1 MDKIK
6 ILEFPEKTLLTRR
19 ETASVLNVSL
29 ANFDASISKK
39 LERIEIGRRVY
50 CARDSI
56 EKFLGECT
64 NTRREDENKKDEQ

>member
-1 MDKIK
+1 MEKIT
-6 ILEFPEKTLLTRR
+6 ILEFPDKTLLTRR

-50 CARDSI
+50 FARDSI
-56 EKFLGECT
+56 EKFLGECM
-64 NTRREDENKKDEQ
+64 NERREDANKEYK

>member
-1 MDKIK
+1 MNKIT

-50 CARDSI
+50 FARDSI
-56 EKFLGECT
+56 EKFLGECS
-64 NTRREDENKKDEQ
+64 NTRRENENKKEDE

>member
-1 MDKIK
+1 MEKIT
-6 ILEFPEKTLLTRR
+6 ILEFPDKTLLTRR

-50 CARDSI
+50 FARDSI
-56 EKFLGECT
+56 EKFLGECM
-64 NTRREDENKKDEQ
+64 NERREDANKEDK